1 MTTPPSVEAD
11 LGWAL
16 GTVMRSYMKL
26 SAETLGDVPGGPRG
40 YQVLATA
47 ARGGSGS
54 QLTIAQHL
62 GIDRTMLT
70 YLIDDLEAAGLVE
83 RKPDPNDRRARQIL
97 LTEPGHQL
105 VCALE
110 KRLREAENALLGPLE
125 EAERDVLRGLLHRLA
140 TREAA
145 AGSGDL
151 CTVAEHLAAQD
162 SPPATSRR
170 GRRRRT

>member
-1 MTTPPSVEAD
+1 MTTPPAVEAD

-47 ARGGSGS
+47 ARGGPGS
-54 QLTIAQHL
+54 QLAIAQHL

-83 RKPDPNDRRARQIL
+83 RKPDPADRRARRIL

-110 KRLREAENALLGPLE
+110 TRLRAAENALLGPLDD
-125 EAERDVLRGLLHRLA
+125 AERDVLRGLLHRLA
-140 TREAA
+140 TRE
-145 AGSGDL
+145 GTPVGDL
-151 CTVAEHLAAQD
+151 CTVAEQLIAED
-162 SPPATSRR
+162 EPPAISRS
-170 GRRRRT
+170 RRRRG